1 MHTVVFFSY
10 EDTKTNIEIV
20 SIVLNIIELA
30 A

>member
-1 MHTVVFFSY
+1 MHTVVFSSY